1 MPYMDCRPGHQKTSG
16 LYTPYIEENGRVQ
29 RQRHRGRAIDA
40 EKCSETAMA
49 PFITSYFS
57 KEELNY
63 QKMFITDL
71 LFGREMYLPP
81 DDKGN
86 ALREICKHFFHA
98 KVPKLTVFSLEK
110 RAYKESMNN
119 LAKCPPTTRDY
130 YDKRRFVLFNF
141 ECIDHFADMA
151 AIKVCTINSSM
162 SAGKQCSKTCD
173 RLRPV
178 TARQIQQ
185 LPGKEIQKIFDRVNM
200 TTLYNESC
208 RFVSC
213 FIDCLT
219 KAMEAGCNK
228 RSADL
233 YMQESQIAFKTLN
246 QIYAE
251 LEMTENDWPTP
262 CRELASKIG

>member
-1 MPYMDCRPGHQKTSG
+1 MRHLVECTTLLFLFVWLAGHQKAIS

-29 RQRHRGRAIDA
+29 RAIDA

-57 KEELNY
+57 KEQLDY

-81 DDKGN
+81 EDKGN
-86 ALREICKHFFHA
+86 PLLELCK
-98 KVPKLTVFSLEK
+98 
-110 RAYKESMNN
+110 AYKESMNN
-119 LAKCPPTTRDY
+119 LAKCPPSTSAY

-141 ECIDHFADMA
+141 ECIDHFTDMADM
-151 AIKVCTINSSM
+151 KVCTISSTT
-162 SAGKQCSKTCD
+162 SAGKQCSQTCD
-173 RLRPV
+173 RFRPV
-178 TARQIQQ
+178 TARQMQL

-208 RFVSC
+208 RFVNC

-219 KAMEAGCNK
+219 KAMESRCNK
-228 RSADL
+228 KSADL
-233 YMQESQIAFKTLN
+233 YLQESQIAFKTLN

-251 LEMTENDWPTP
+251 LEMTEDDWPTP
-262 CRELASKIG
+262 CRELGFKKR